1 MGRVPGV
8 DPVSDAEE
16 PVRVSR
22 PAAVFVLAAGE
33 GTRMKSATP
42 KVLHEI
48 SGRSLVGHVLA
59 AARELDPQRLVVV
72 VGHGREQV
80 VPHLGEIDPGA
91 ETVVQ
96 ERQGGTGHAVRI
108 ALEATDVIS
117 GTVLVTYGD
126 TPLLSAE
133 TLSALAAEH
142 ARAGNAVTVLSAVVP
157 DPTGYGRIIRADGEF
172 VGIVEEK
179 DATDEQRAISE
190 MNSGVYAFDGALL
203 ADAVKRVTTDN
214 AKGEEYLTDVVSILR
229 ADGHRVGV
237 SVAGEWREILGVND
251 RVQLAE
257 ARDLLNQRLLR
268 RWMREGVTVVD
279 PRTTWIDVTVTCEPD
294 ALVEPNTQ
302 LRGATRIAAG
312 ARVGPNSTLTDTSVG
327 REAHVSYAVTD
338 RAEIGDRVSVGPYA
352 FLRPGTRLDEGAKA
366 GTYVEMKNASIGAGS
381 KVPHL
386 TYVGDADIGVGANI
400 GASSVFVNYDGV
412 EKHRSKIGDHVK
424 AGCDNMFV
432 APVEVGD
439 GAYTGA
445 GTVVRRDVPPG
456 ALSVSGGPQRIFEG
470 WVENRRPDTAAAEAA
485 RRARERA
492 RDDPGTEPGGGPEPG
507 RDEAAR

>member
-1 MGRVPGV
+1 M
-8 DPVSDAEE
+8 
-16 PVRVSR
+16 SR

-59 AARELDPQRLVVV
+59 AARELDPERLVVV
-72 VGHGREQV
+72 VGHGRDRV
-80 VPHLGEIDPGA
+80 IPHLARVDPGV
-91 ETVVQ
+91 EPVVQ
-96 ERQGGTGHAVRI
+96 ERQAGTGHAVRI
-108 ALEATDVIS
+108 AIEATDAAS

-133 TLSALAAEH
+133 TMKALAAEH
-142 ARAGNAVTVLSAVVP
+142 ERSGNAVTVLSAIVP
-157 DPTGYGRIIRADGEF
+157 DPTGYGRIIRDGDAF

-179 DATDEQRAISE
+179 DATAEQRAITE

-229 ADGHRVGV
+229 ADGHAVGV
-237 SVAGEWREILGVND
+237 TVAGDWREILGVND

-257 ARDLLNQRLLR
+257 ARDLLNARLLR
-268 RWMREGVTVVD
+268 RWMRDGVTIVD
-279 PRTTWIDVTVTCEPD
+279 PRTTWIDVTVTLEPD
-294 ALVEPNTQ
+294 AQVDPGTQ
-302 LRGATRIAAG
+302 LCGTTTVASG
-312 ARVGPNSTLTDTSVG
+312 ARVGPHSTLTDTTVG
-327 REAHVSYAVTD
+327 AGAHVTYAVTD
-338 RAEIGDRVSVGPYA
+338 RAEIGPEVSVGPYA
-352 FLRPGTRLDEGAKA
+352 YLRPGTVLARGAKA
-366 GTYVEMKNASIGAGS
+366 GTYVEMKNATIGAGS

-412 EKHRSKIGDHVK
+412 NKHRSKVGDHVRT
-424 AGCDNMFV
+424 GSDNMFV

-445 GTVVRRDVPPG
+445 GTVVRRNVPPG
-456 ALSVSGGPQRIFEG
+456 ALAVSGGPQRVFEG
-470 WVENRRPDTAAAEAA
+470 WVEQRRPGTAAAEAA
-485 RRARERA
+485 RNAREQGRVPGDG
-492 RDDPGTEPGGGPEPG
+492 DDTS
-507 RDEAAR
+507 DTNT